1 MVVIQ
6 VPACRRRQN
15 RLSAAIVESPWT
27 VGTGTHRYVS
37 AVSSPIS
44 EGIVPL
50 SELSPKFLRRRHR
63 VLSTVKVIPGA
74 PVTPSPWHLGDWDSQ
89 LCQRRVYPQLRRQ
102 KSAEIA
108 ADKVPAHTRTG
119 W

>member
-44 EGIVPL
+44 EGIVPRNRL
-50 SELSPKFLRRRHR
+50 LVSKFLRAATAIRPQYT
-63 VLSTVKVIPGA
+63 VLPGA
-74 PVTPSPWHLGDWDSQ
+74 PVTPSP
-89 LCQRRVYPQLRRQ
+89 
-102 KSAEIA
+102 
-108 ADKVPAHTRTG
+108 
-119 W
+119 